1 MKNEVINQNT
11 QKENNISVV
20 LRTLHGNESCT
31 RIRLS
36 ETTGLTQASITKII
50 ALLIEWGAVSESESI
65 GTGVGR
71 KSVLLHLNSD
81 RYRVAAVRINRTYI
95 IAAIYDMDGR
105 VYDMEKCEIHSQ
117 EGVRSSCSHVI
128 QLLRKLLNRADMPPL
143 AIGVAVPGP
152 YNYNAGRISLM
163 SGFPGWNEIDI
174 KSELESCFDLPVFVD
189 QDANC
194 GALAELWYSESGKS
208 DNMLFICAD
217 RGIGAGLILDS
228 SIYRGRDGFAGEI
241 GHSSINIFGPRCECG
256 NRGCLELYGSTVAL
270 ENAYRSEQFEPS
282 NPDSLL
288 SSINTNTILSLV
300 RTGDHAACRA
310 YRKTVFYLCL
320 GLVGIINTLNPDT
333 VVFSDKII
341 NGGDLFLEVARDTF
355 RQYLMPEYY
364 DRLRVKLC
372 TLDGDPM
379 LLGASVLAYDHMMQ
393 KPSAYFKIGEPES

>member
-20 LRTLHGNESCT
+20 LRTLHGDESCT

-36 ETTGLTQASITKII
+36 EATGLTQASITKII

-117 EGVRSSCSHVI
+117 EGVRSSCSRVI
-128 QLLRKLLNRADMPPL
+128 QLLRKLLNRADTPPL

-217 RGIGAGLILDS
+217 RDIGAGLILDS

-310 YRKTVFYLCL
+310 YRKTVFYPVS
-320 GLVGIINTLNPDT
+320 G
-333 VVFSDKII
+333 
-341 NGGDLFLEVARDTF
+341 ARWHHQHAESGH
-355 RQYLMPEYY
+355 RGVRGQ
-364 DRLRVKLC
+364 
-372 TLDGDPM
+372 
-379 LLGASVLAYDHMMQ
+379 DHQ
-393 KPSAYFKIGEPES
+393 RR